1 LTGGRCGPKISLAA
15 KPRLVNRKPQLTNP
29 LSAPPQHFDFQRQA
43 REEMLREGFQPD
55 FPPQVI
61 HDVLA
66 LRAASGLDG
75 GVRDLRSLLWSSID
89 NTESRDLDQ
98 IEWAERTPDGRIRV
112 LVGVADVDEVVASNS
127 AIDVHARANGTSVYT
142 GGPVFPMLPEKLSTD
157 LTSLG
162 PDAERRA
169 MVVEVVV
176 GGDGQMVSHDAFRA
190 LVRNRAQLNYDQVG
204 NWLESNAPAANS
216 PFKPAGLSEQLLLQN
231 EASQRLKAFRKEHG
245 SLVLDREESVPI
257 LVNNIVQGF
266 APVRPNAARDLI
278 ESFMVAA
285 NVAMAEFLR
294 GRTCPCLRRVVR
306 TPKRW
311 DRIQA
316 LAAPLGVKL
325 PDTPDARAL
334 NDFLT
339 QRRQADP
346 DHFPELSLA
355 VLKSLGPGE
364 YVVERPGSEHEG
376 HFALAVEDYAHATAP
391 NRRYA
396 DLTTQRLLKAS
407 LAGSPAPF
415 SEGALS
421 DLAAHCTER
430 EAAARH
436 VERFMKKVAA
446 ALMLAPQVGR
456 IFDAMVTGVSPKGT
470 FARLLTVPAEG
481 RIMRG
486 ERGLDV
492 GDKIRVRLSGVNA
505 GKGFI
510 DLETAR

>member
-1 LTGGRCGPKISLAA
+1 LI
-15 KPRLVNRKPQLTNP
+15 
-29 LSAPPQHFDFQRQA
+29 APTQHFDFQRQA

-55 FPPQVI
+55 FPPQVTQE
-61 HDVLA
+61 VLSYH
-66 LRAASGLDG
+66 AATGLDG
-75 GVRDLRSLLWSSID
+75 DVRDLRALLWSSID

-98 IEWAERTPDGRIRV
+98 IEWAERKPDGHIRV
-112 LVGVADVDEVVASNS
+112 LVGVADVDAVVAANS
-127 AIDVHARANGTSVYT
+127 ATDTHARANATSVYT

-157 LTSLG
+157 LTSLE
-162 PDAERRA
+162 PDADRRA
-169 MVVEVVV
+169 LVMEFAVAS
-176 GGDGQMVSHDAFRA
+176 DGHVDCYDVCRA

-204 NWLESNAPAANS
+204 NWLESKSPAA
-216 PFKPAGLSEQLLLQN
+216 PFKLAGLGDQLLLQN

-245 SLVLDREESVPI
+245 ALVLGGAENVPI
-257 LVNNIVQGF
+257 VVNNSVQGF
-266 APVRPNAARDLI
+266 AAVKENAARDLI

-285 NVAMAEFLR
+285 NVAMAEYLR
-294 GRTCPCLRRVVR
+294 VRNCLCLRRIVR

-316 LAAPLGVKL
+316 LAAQSGVKL
-325 PDTPDARAL
+325 PDAPDSRAL
-334 NDFLT
+334 SDFLA

-346 DHFPELSLA
+346 DHFPELSLG
-355 VLKSLGPGE
+355 VLKSLGSAEYTVEHPG
-364 YVVERPGSEHEG
+364 GEHEG
-376 HFALAVEDYAHATAP
+376 HFALAVNDYSHSTAP

-396 DLTTQRLLKAS
+396 DLTMQRLLKAC
-407 LAGSPAPF
+407 LAGAPAPF
-415 SEGALS
+415 SESVLT
-421 DLAAHCTER
+421 DLAAHCTDR

-446 ALMLAPQVGR
+446 AIMLAPQVGR
-456 IFDAMVTGVSPKGT
+456 VFDAIVTGVSPKGT

-486 ERGLDV
+486 ERGLDL
-492 GDKIRVRLSGVNA
+492 GDRTRVRLAGVDA